1 MAESQSLE
9 SSLTAMDWLPR
20 LTVGGAMGSN
30 SVGGKG
36 QQLPNS
42 VLNQKRGI
50 IPMRNTPGSPLDPTA
65 TLDQNEAQQHKDG
78 KPPYSYANLITFA
91 INSSPNKKMTLSEIY
106 QWICEN
112 FPYYREAGN
121 GWKNSIRHNLS
132 LNKCFLKVPRSKDD
146 PGKGSYWAID
156 NNPPEDPL
164 PPRNKPKRPR
174 RPSERSPYSPE
185 SSLHESTNSIA
196 SVTFAQLNAS
206 GISSAHDAAAKLF
219 ESNPNFDDLSAS
231 FRSLYK
237 QVFESSHGIHQQ
249 IPQQHRHHQHHHHH
263 QQHQH
268 QQSQS
273 DSGYSSVT
281 PSTLAASTNSLQTSN
296 NNNTTGNAASNS
308 ISLGMSTDWLQN
320 LDQLK
325 ESVRIAGSCNF
336 SDIDMSQFQG
346 LMESMKQADLKNW
359 SLDPE
364 QFADL
369 ANSLNQFFTQAGILS
384 SADMLKASH
393 VSEAGTS
400 SGTGSIYS
408 NSQHSSISGMGRSSH
423 LGFSTGST
431 TQISPQQAM
440 QMPHQSTAGAP
451 SQLGNSDDYEDFDWD
466 KLL

>member
-20 LTVGGAMGSN
+20 LTVGGAMGS
-30 SVGGKG
+30 SPAGSKG

-42 VLNQKRGI
+42 LLNQKRGI

-65 TLDQNEAQQHKDG
+65 TLDQSEAQQHKDG

-91 INSSPNKKMTLSEIY
+91 INSSPSKKMTLSEIY

-156 NNPPEDPL
+156 NNPPDDPL

-185 SSLHESTNSIA
+185 SNLHESSNSVSSI
-196 SVTFAQLNAS
+196 TFAQLNAS
-206 GISSAHDAAAKLF
+206 GIGAHSSDVATKLF

-237 QVFESSHGIHQQ
+237 QVFESSQGGNLQQ
-249 IPQQHRHHQHHHHH
+249 V
-263 QQHQH
+263 QH
-268 QQSQS
+268 QQQQQRQQLQALRQLQS

-281 PSTLAASTNSLQTSN
+281 ASNLAGSTNSLQTSN
-296 NNNTTGNAASNS
+296 NNHMLHSAANTIN
-308 ISLGMSTDWLQN
+308 LGMSTDWLQN

-369 ANSLNQFFTQAGILS
+369 ANSLNQFFTQAGILGSDALKTSQSSVAGGASSIYNSSEHS
-384 SADMLKASH
+384 SAS
-393 VSEAGTS
+393 V
-400 SGTGSIYS
+400 
-408 NSQHSSISGMGRSSH
+408 MGNSSH
-423 LGFSTGST
+423 LGYSAGST
-431 TQISPQQAM
+431 IQISPQQTM
-440 QMPHQSTAGAP
+440 QLPQQSTQAST